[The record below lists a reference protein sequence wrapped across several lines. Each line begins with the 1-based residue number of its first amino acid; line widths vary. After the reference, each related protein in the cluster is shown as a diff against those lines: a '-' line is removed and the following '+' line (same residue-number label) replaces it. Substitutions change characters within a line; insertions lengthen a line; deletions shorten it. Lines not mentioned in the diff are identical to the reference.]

1 MKMDAGNKCCEKR
14 QCKVRIEKDLIGEKE
29 LPKDV
34 YYGIQSLRGFENFRI
49 TGLKLHPALIKG
61 MAMVKKAA
69 ALANTELGYIPEEV
83 GAAIVAASDELIEG
97 KLHDQVIVD
106 PIQGGAG
113 TSINMNVNELIANR
127 AIEMLG
133 GEKGDYTLVSPL
145 NHVNR
150 SQSTND
156 AVPTAARIGI
166 LMELENTTEALDKL
180 AAAMESKAEEF
191 KDVIKM
197 GRTHLQDAVPIT
209 LGQEFG
215 AWARAIRRDAERIRQ
230 AAEALTVINLGG
242 TAVGTALNADM
253 EYIRISCLELAK
265 ISGYPLTTAEN
276 LVDATQNADALAQ
289 LSSCLKVCAI
299 NLCKIAN
306 DMRLLASGPMA
317 GIGEIM
323 LPAVQPGSSIMPA
336 KVNPVI
342 AEVVNQVAFQIIGN
356 DLTVTMAAQAGQLEL
371 NVFMPVLLF
380 NLVQSIDILGNVANT
395 FADRCVVGIK
405 ANKERGRKAVE
416 RNVGIVTALVPYLSY
431 QVSSDIAKEARAT
444 GKSVRE
450 IVLERGLMT
459 EDELNHIF
467 SPSQLTQPLK
477 SRRDPARKGNANES
491 VAAASTESDD

>member
-1 MKMDAGNKCCEKR
+1 MEMDAKKRCCEQQECR
-14 QCKVRIEKDLIGEKE
+14 QRMERDLIGEKE

-34 YYGIQSLRGFENFRI
+34 YYGIQTLRGFENFRI
-49 TGLKLHPALIKG
+49 TGLRLHPALIKG

-69 ALANTELGYIPEEV
+69 ALANAELGHIPEEV
-83 GAAIVAASDELIEG
+83 GAAVVAAADELIDG

-113 TSINMNVNELIANR
+113 TSINMNINEVIANR
-127 AIEMLG
+127 AIELLG
-133 GEKGDYTLVSPL
+133 GKKGDYKTVSPL

-166 LMELENTTEALDKL
+166 LIELDNTIKALGELADALEN
-180 AAAMESKAEEF
+180 KAEEF

-215 AWARAIRRDAERIRQ
+215 AWAGAIRRDVKRLED
-230 AAEALTVINLGG
+230 AATGLTTINLGG

-265 ISGYPLTTAEN
+265 ISGYPLTTASN
-276 LVDATQNADALAQ
+276 LVDATQNADVLAE

-317 GIGEIM
+317 GIGEII

-342 AEVVNQVAFQIIGN
+342 PEVVNQVAFQIIGN
-356 DLTVTMAAQAGQLEL
+356 DVTVTMATQAGQLEL

-380 NLVQSIDILGNVANT
+380 NLLQSIDILGNVANT
-395 FADRCVVGIK
+395 LRERCVVGIK
-405 ANKERGRKAVE
+405 ANKERCRKAVE
-416 RNVGIVTALVPYLSY
+416 KNVGIVTALVPYLTY

-450 IVLERGLMT
+450 IVLEKGLMT
-459 EDELNHIF
+459 EDKLNRIF
-467 SPSQLTQPLK
+467 SPSQLTRPLK
-477 SRRDPARKGNANES
+477 SRRETIS
-491 VAAASTESDD
+491 VESDD

>member
-1 MKMDAGNKCCEKR
+1 MKMDDGNRCCER
-14 QCKVRIEKDLIGEKE
+14 RGCEVRIERDLIGERE
-29 LPKDV
+29 LPKDA

-49 TGLKLHPALIKG
+49 TGLKLHPALIKA

-69 ALANTELGYIPEEV
+69 ALANTELGYIPKEV
-83 GAAIVAASDELIEG
+83 GAAIMAASDELIEG

-113 TSINMNVNELIANR
+113 TSINMNINEVIANR
-127 AIEMLG
+127 AIEILG
-133 GEKGDYTLVSPL
+133 GEKGDDRLVSPL

-156 AVPTAARIGI
+156 AVPTAARIAI
-166 LMELENTTEALDKL
+166 QMELENTIKALDKL
-180 AAAMESKAEEF
+180 ASSMESKAEEF

-209 LGQEFG
+209 LGQEFS
-215 AWARAIRRDAERIRQ
+215 AWAGAIRRDIERIQQ
-230 AAEALTVINLGG
+230 AAEALNVINLGG

-253 EYIRISCLELAK
+253 EYIRISCSELAK
-265 ISGYPLTTAEN
+265 ISGYPLRTAEN
-276 LVDATQNADALAQ
+276 LVDATQNADVLAQ

-306 DMRLLASGPMA
+306 DIRLLASGPMA
-317 GIGEIM
+317 GIGEII

-342 AEVVNQVAFQIIGN
+342 PEVVNQVAFQIIGN

-380 NLVQSIDILGNVANT
+380 NLLQSIDILGNAANT
-395 FADRCVVGIK
+395 FAERCIVGIK
-405 ANKERGRKAVE
+405 ANEEKCRQAVE
-416 RNVGIVTALVPYLSY
+416 KNVGIVTALVPYLTY
-431 QVSSDIAKEARAT
+431 QVASDIAKEARAT

-450 IVLERGLMT
+450 IVLERGLMS
-459 EDELNHIF
+459 EEELNHIF

-477 SRRDPARKGNANES
+477 SRRDLERHANTNENAS
-491 VAAASTESDD
+491 AATTESNG

>member
-1 MKMDAGNKCCEKR
+1 MKMDAGDKCYETKNCD
-14 QCKVRIEKDLIGEKE
+14 VRVEKDLIGEKE

-49 TGLKLHPALIKG
+49 TGLKIHPSLIKG

-69 ALANTELGYIPEEV
+69 AMANMELGYIPEKV
-83 GAAIVAASDELIEG
+83 GAAVVAVADELIEG
-97 KLHDQVIVD
+97 KLHDQIIVD

-113 TSINMNVNELIANR
+113 TSINMNINEVIANR
-127 AIEMLG
+127 AIEILN
-133 GEKGDYTLVSPL
+133 GEKGDYSIVSPL

-166 LMELENTTEALDKL
+166 LIELGGAVQALCEL
-180 AAAMESKAEEF
+180 ADAMEDKAKEF

-209 LGQEFG
+209 LGQEFS
-215 AWARAIRRDAERIRQ
+215 AWAGAIRRDIERIEQ
-230 AAEALTVINLGG
+230 AGEALKVINLGG

-253 EYIRISCLELAK
+253 EYIRISCLELTE
-265 ISGYPLTTAEN
+265 ISGYSLRTADN
-276 LVDATQNADALAQ
+276 LVDATQNADVLAQ
-289 LSSCLKVCAI
+289 LSSCIKVCAI

-323 LPAVQPGSSIMPA
+323 LPPVQPGSSIMPA

-356 DLTVTMAAQAGQLEL
+356 DLTITMAAQAGQLEL

-380 NLVQSIDILGNVANT
+380 NLLQSVDILGNVAKT
-395 FADRCVVGIK
+395 FKKRCVSGIK
-405 ANKERGRKAVE
+405 ANKERSKKMVE
-416 RNVGIVTALVPYLSY
+416 QNVGLITALVPYLSY
-431 QVSSDIAKEARAT
+431 QTSSDIAKEAQAT

-450 IVLERGLMT
+450 LVLERELMT
-459 EDELNHIF
+459 KDELDHIF

-477 SRRDPARKGNANES
+477 SKRNLARK
-491 VAAASTESDD
+491 